1 MTKHLRDKTRRCFV
15 SSARRSQSNDGRL
28 LLFVL
33 LVFPG
38 LFTGLLT
45 VLYFGSDQ
53 QTAVFNAVED
63 IVSDVDG
70 RLVGAPEG
78 LEGGTG
84 QVRGQHH
91 VVQLVILAVLRQG
104 LGGEDIETGS
114 GDLLVGKDIG
124 YPELEEVACYYM
136 TAK

>member
-1 MTKHLRDKTRRCFV
+1 MTKPLRDKTRRCFV
-15 SSARRSQSNDGRL
+15 SSARRSQSKDGRL

-53 QTAVFNAVED
+53 QTAVFNAAED
-63 IVSDVDG
+63 IIGDEDV
-70 RLVGAPEG
+70 
-78 LEGGTG
+78 
-84 QVRGQHH
+84 
-91 VVQLVILAVLRQG
+91 
-104 LGGEDIETGS
+104 ETGS

-124 YPELEEVACYYM
+124 YPELDEVACYYM